1 MGFKLTILGSNSA
14 KPVYGRFTTAQY
26 LDLGPEAILIDAG
39 EGVQLQIAKFGL
51 KPNKIS
57 KIVIS
62 HLHGDHILGL
72 PGLLG
77 SFNLSSRTKELNIY
91 SPPGLEK
98 WINVLNE
105 ISESQFGY
113 TINFHQ
119 LELSVYKTIFKNEQ
133 VEIAAFPVVHR
144 IPTCGFL
151 FREVN
156 DTINIDP
163 SKIEKYQLTIPEI
176 KEIKSGLDIIK
187 DGKRITHE
195 SLILNKK
202 EKVSYA
208 FCADTMYT
216 ESFLDVIKNV
226 DLLYHEATYLHE
238 LADKAKERK
247 HSTAYEAAMIA
258 TKANVKKLLIG
269 HYSSRYKDVT
279 PLLAEARGVFKN
291 TLLAIEGE
299 EHIL

>member
-1 MGFKLTILGSNSA
+1 
-14 KPVYGRFTTAQY
+14 
-26 LDLGPEAILIDAG
+26 
-39 EGVQLQIAKFGL
+39 
-51 KPNKIS
+51 
-57 KIVIS
+57 
-62 HLHGDHILGL
+62 
-72 PGLLG
+72 
-77 SFNLSSRTKELNIY
+77 
-91 SPPGLEK
+91 
-98 WINVLNE
+98 VLNE

-144 IPTCGFL
+144 IPTYGFL

-202 EKVSYA
+202 ELICMS
-208 FCADTMYT
+208 
-216 ESFLDVIKNV
+216 
-226 DLLYHEATYLHE
+226 
-238 LADKAKERK
+238 
-247 HSTAYEAAMIA
+247 
-258 TKANVKKLLIG
+258 LLIKP
-269 HYSSRYKDVT
+269 RNENIP
-279 PLLAEARGVFKN
+279 PLMKPQ
-291 TLLAIEGE
+291 
-299 EHIL
+299 